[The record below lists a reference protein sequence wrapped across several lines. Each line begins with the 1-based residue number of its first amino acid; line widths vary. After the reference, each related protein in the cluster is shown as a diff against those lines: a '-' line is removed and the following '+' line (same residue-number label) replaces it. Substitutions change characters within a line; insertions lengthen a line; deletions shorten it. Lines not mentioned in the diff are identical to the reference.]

1 MKGDLLKMKIF
12 YNKAVSKIKC
22 LQLIYILEVKDYEKN
37 LTELV
42 FILDKS
48 GSMSGLEKD
57 TVGGFNSML
66 KRQKESGGE
75 VLVTTVL
82 FNHETGNGS

>member
-1 MKGDLLKMKIF
+1 MKGDLFKMKIF

-22 LQLIYILEVKDYEKN
+22 LQLIYILEVKDYEKH

-66 KRQKESGGE
+66 KSRKKAA
-75 VLVTTVL
+75 LKCL
-82 FNHETGNGS
+82 

>member
-48 GSMSGLEKD
+48 VSMSGLEKIRSAD
-57 TVGGFNSML
+57 LIRCL
-66 KRQKESGGE
+66 KSRKKAA
-75 VLVTTVL
+75 VKCL
-82 FNHETGNGS
+82 